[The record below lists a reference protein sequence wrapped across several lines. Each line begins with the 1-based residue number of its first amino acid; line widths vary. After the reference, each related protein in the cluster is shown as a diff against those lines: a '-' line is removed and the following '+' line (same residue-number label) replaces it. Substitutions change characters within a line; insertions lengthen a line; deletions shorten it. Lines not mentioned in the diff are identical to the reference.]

1 MIKPENAKALTVKNA
16 DRIKKRYCRKINR
29 MIKRTAKRDGMTYI
43 TLSNK
48 IRFLHPEIFN
58 KVMIEY
64 NNQGY
69 KIEYNSDSSITLSWA
84 EEDKQ

>member
-1 MIKPENAKALTVKNA
+1 MIKPETAKELTIKNT
-16 DRIKKRYCRKINR
+16 DRITKRYCRKIDR
-29 MIKRTAKRDGMTYI
+29 MIKKTAKRDGMTYI

-58 KVMIEY
+58 KVMAEY
-64 NNQGY
+64 NHQGY
-69 KIEYNSDSSITLSWA
+69 KIKYNSYSVTLSWM

>member
-1 MIKPENAKALTVKNA
+1 MIKPENAKELTVKNT
-16 DRIKKRYCRKINR
+16 DRITKRYCRKIDR

-43 TLSNK
+43 TLSRRL
-48 IRFLHPEIFN
+48 RFLHPEIFN

-69 KIEYNSDSSITLSWA
+69 KIKYNSYSVTLSWA